1 MPTNQELR
9 HAAARAISGTARDYN
24 SDMLA
29 MFATHGISTGSTF
42 NEKFLLWLSYQLNAT
57 QTNLPAAMQAYAVAC
72 GKNDWDSL
80 NTITNLRA

>member
-1 MPTNQELR
+1 MPTNQEGR
-9 HAAARAISGTARDYN
+9 HAAACAISGTARDYN

-29 MFATHGISTGSTF
+29 LFAAHGITAGNTF

-72 GKNDWDSL
+72 GKTDWDSL